1 MNAKKTRTAKA
12 GKTAK
17 KSKTQQV
24 SRGAYVKIRL
34 LAAAALVLCAV
45 MAIVVDAADPQ
56 STPTMASASKPSAE
70 TSYVSTSIAA
80 VAKATTPDSTYVG
93 CLRAEDDGKKFVLTE
108 VGGPDAPRSRN
119 WKTMF
124 VTKKSGKLEV
134 TPVGTLKLRSHVDQ
148 TVQVTGKRSEKA
160 FSARS
165 VKVVGS
171 TCT

>member
-17 KSKTQQV
+17 KSKQV

-34 LAAAALVLCAV
+34 LSAAALVLCAV

-56 STPTMASASKPSAE
+56 STPTMASASTPSAE
-70 TSYVSTSIAA
+70 ASYVSTSIAA

-134 TPVGTLKLRSHVDQ
+134 TPVGTLKLRSHVGQ

-171 TCT
+171 TCS